1 MARKYRKR
9 SKRKQEE
16 SLGEL
21 LATATA
27 IITLFVTKGNLV
39 ATLIM
44 MLIVGVGVPLIIK
57 VYKQNK
63 KKERYLTSGMAD
75 IDQMSGEEFEEL
87 LKYHFQEQG
96 YEAQLTPKSHDYG
109 ADLVLKN
116 GYGET
121 IVVQAKRYG
130 SSVGIKAI
138 QEVIGARSYYNAQRA
153 IVFTNNYFSN
163 SAEQLAETSGVELY
177 DRSELTQFIGG
188 NNTYVHSFRR
198 RIRKHSR
205 LSKCKNHSPVL
216 IAAERLLSGMES
228 MAHFG
233 AVATFRLVDIQR
245 TYNKKG
251 SEKILSLFPY
261 FY

>member
-96 YEAQLTPKSHDYG
+96 YEAQ
-109 ADLVLKN
+109 
-116 GYGET
+116 
-121 IVVQAKRYG
+121 
-130 SSVGIKAI
+130 
-138 QEVIGARSYYNAQRA
+138 RA

-188 NNTYVHSFRR
+188 NNIRSFVSAAYTQAQPSQQVQEPQSCPYCGGTLVKRYG
-198 RIRKHSR
+198 KHGAFWGCSNFPTCR
-205 LSKCKNHSPVL
+205 YTKN
-216 IAAERLLSGMES
+216 I
-228 MAHFG
+228 
-233 AVATFRLVDIQR
+233 
-245 TYNKKG
+245 
-251 SEKILSLFPY
+251 
-261 FY
+261 

>member
-1 MARKYRKR
+1 MARRYRKR

-63 KKERYLTSGMAD
+63 KKERYLTSGM
-75 IDQMSGEEFEEL
+75 
-87 LKYHFQEQG
+87 
-96 YEAQLTPKSHDYG
+96 
-109 ADLVLKN
+109 
-116 GYGET
+116 
-121 IVVQAKRYG
+121 
-130 SSVGIKAI
+130 
-138 QEVIGARSYYNAQRA
+138 
-153 IVFTNNYFSN
+153 
-163 SAEQLAETSGVELY
+163 
-177 DRSELTQFIGG
+177 
-188 NNTYVHSFRR
+188 
-198 RIRKHSR
+198 
-205 LSKCKNHSPVL
+205 
-216 IAAERLLSGMES
+216 ES

-245 TYNKKG
+245 TYNEKS
-251 SEKILSLFPY
+251 SEKIFLSFPIFLLIFHSLSAIIINIKGAYRIDGSPLYTKNSRKFGRLGGY
-261 FY
+261 FFMFFTNSVRARINITLNTM

>member
-1 MARKYRKR
+1 MARRYRKR

-96 YEAQLTPKSHDYG
+96 YKAQLTPKSHDYG

-188 NNTYVHSFRR
+188 NNIRSFVSAAYTQAQPSQQAQEPQFCPYCGGTLVKRYG
-198 RIRKHSR
+198 KHGAFWGCSNFPTCR
-205 LSKCKNHSPVL
+205 YTKN
-216 IAAERLLSGMES
+216 I
-228 MAHFG
+228 
-233 AVATFRLVDIQR
+233 
-245 TYNKKG
+245 
-251 SEKILSLFPY
+251 
-261 FY
+261 

>member
-1 MARKYRKR
+1 MARRYRKR

-39 ATLIM
+39 ATLLM

-96 YEAQLTPKSHDYG
+96 YKAQLTPKSHDYG

-130 SSVGIKAI
+130 SIVGIKAI

-188 NNTYVHSFRR
+188 NNTL
-198 RIRKHSR
+198 IRFGGVYASTAVSASVPPQSCPYCGGTLVKRYGKHGAFWGCSNFPTCR
-205 LSKCKNHSPVL
+205 YTKN
-216 IAAERLLSGMES
+216 I
-228 MAHFG
+228 
-233 AVATFRLVDIQR
+233 
-245 TYNKKG
+245 
-251 SEKILSLFPY
+251 
-261 FY
+261 

>member
-1 MARKYRKR
+1 MARRYRKR

-96 YEAQLTPKSHDYG
+96 LITTHRELLYSPITISATVLNSLRKRQESSCMTAQSL
-109 ADLVLKN
+109 
-116 GYGET
+116 
-121 IVVQAKRYG
+121 
-130 SSVGIKAI
+130 
-138 QEVIGARSYYNAQRA
+138 RS
-153 IVFTNNYFSN
+153 
-163 SAEQLAETSGVELY
+163 L
-177 DRSELTQFIGG
+177 
-188 NNTYVHSFRR
+188 
-198 RIRKHSR
+198 
-205 LSKCKNHSPVL
+205 
-216 IAAERLLSGMES
+216 
-228 MAHFG
+228 
-233 AVATFRLVDIQR
+233 
-245 TYNKKG
+245 
-251 SEKILSLFPY
+251 
-261 FY
+261 